1 MIVRPRGGEAV
12 GTGGLK
18 EQMCDGQSVESSHRG
33 CLALFG
39 SRRWVGNGLC
49 WQQGSLRSF
58 PIVLI
63 VLDVVLD
70 FFVAVASRLLTDFV
84 IP

>member
-1 MIVRPRGGEAV
+1 M
-12 GTGGLK
+12 
-18 EQMCDGQSVESSHRG
+18 
-33 CLALFG
+33 ALFG
-39 SRRWVGNGLC
+39 SGRWVGNGLC